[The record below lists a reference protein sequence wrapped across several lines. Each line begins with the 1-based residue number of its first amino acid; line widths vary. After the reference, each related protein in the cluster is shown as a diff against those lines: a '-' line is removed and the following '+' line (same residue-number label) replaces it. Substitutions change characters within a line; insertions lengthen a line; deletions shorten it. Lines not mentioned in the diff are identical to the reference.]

1 MNLNILIMTA
11 IAAFMSLSC
20 SGDKAGEED
29 SPLASRPFISA
40 SAEDGDNGMVEA
52 QVDTIALTVKFNFT
66 GRTDFSA
73 VPVAFSLNEGYS
85 IEGGDGEVIAQEKR
99 VLKGWFPE
107 NPKRHEYYEKLRKRT
122 DDSE

>member
-1 MNLNILIMTA
+1 MVKNSRSMNLNILIMTA

-66 GRTDFSA
+66 GRSPCG
-73 VPVAFSLNEGYS
+73 V
-85 IEGGDGEVIAQEKR
+85 
-99 VLKGWFPE
+99 FPE
-107 NPKRHEYYEKLRKRT
+107 
-122 DDSE
+122 